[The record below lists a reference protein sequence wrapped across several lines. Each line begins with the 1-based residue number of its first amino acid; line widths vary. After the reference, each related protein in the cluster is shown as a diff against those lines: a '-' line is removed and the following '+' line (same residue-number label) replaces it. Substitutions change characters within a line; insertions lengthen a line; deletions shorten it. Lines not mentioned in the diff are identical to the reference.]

1 MSRLNLTVMGILFL
15 AVLQNAQS
23 SEADFSFDIDGDGE
37 TEALTDGLLVLR
49 YLFGFSGTTL
59 SEGAV
64 SSSAA
69 RADAGDIS
77 AYLSTNLAQLDIDGD
92 GETGALTDGLLLLR
106 YLFGFRDETLIAGA
120 LSSSATRDS
129 SSEIETYTAGRI
141 VDTASIFG
149 IDRRTNFAGVVVPT
163 DSTEPGSISVAETFS
178 GLTFELPVFLA
189 AVPDEDRLIVVE
201 QKGRV
206 YVFENDSDV
215 SIKNTLLD
223 LSEVVLFEGGYDEQ
237 GLLGF
242 AFDPNFST
250 NRYVYVHYS
259 AASPRRSI
267 VSRFRWDAATDRVV
281 LDTEKQLLWVAQPY
295 SNHNGGMLAF
305 GPLDGYMYI
314 AFGDGGSGG
323 DPDGNGQN
331 GMTLL
336 GTILRIDVHP
346 QDPTN
351 AYDIP
356 LDNPFRDNENVRDEI
371 YAMGLRNP
379 WRFSFDRQ
387 KGDLWAADV
396 GQNRLEEIDIVEAGE
411 NYGWCAFEG
420 TERYAGCSTTL
431 PDSSFVPPIHEYGRT
446 EGASITG
453 GYVYRGTQLPSLF
466 GTYVYG
472 DFVSGSVWSLGYG
485 GSSVL
490 FNTTIG
496 TIMQLASFGEG
507 NDGELFLIA
516 RSGEIYGLEESSG
529 GSSLP
534 TKLSSTNIFSDLITL
549 APAPGFIEY
558 DVNVS
563 SYSSGA
569 KMRRWLAIPNDSG
582 IDFNST
588 GRWVYPSGSV
598 LVQHFE
604 MQMDERDA
612 DSMRRLETRVLV
624 RRVAGDWT
632 GYTYRWNESET
643 EAVLVGRRET
653 ESLLITS
660 ATGGI
665 TSVDYDFLSSSD
677 CLMCHNNTA
686 GFALGA
692 KTRQLNRDF
701 AYATLTDNQLRS
713 YNHIDLFSVSIKR
726 ATEYEAFKSTPD
738 AREYLDVNCSN
749 CHRPSANNGLALDFR
764 VDTDETD
771 MGVVDVAPI
780 RGDLGIAS
788 PRLVDPGSKETSIVW
803 ERMRVLGTNAMPP
816 VAKHRVDEVGIAL
829 IGAWIDAM

>member
-1 MSRLNLTVMGILFL
+1 VSRLSLTVVGILFL
-15 AVLQNAQS
+15 AVVQNGQS
-23 SEADFSFDIDGDGE
+23 SAADFSFDIDGDGE

-64 SSSAA
+64 SSSAVRA
-69 RADAGDIS
+69 SADAIS
-77 AYLSTNLAQLDIDGD
+77 AYLETNVAQLDIDGD
-92 GETGALTDGLLLLR
+92 GETDALTDGLLLLR
-106 YLFGFRDETLIAGA
+106 YLYGFRDATLVAGA

-129 SSEIETYTAGRI
+129 SIEVETYTAERI
-141 VDTASIFG
+141 VDTATLFG
-149 IDRRTNFAGVVVPT
+149 IDRRSDFASVALPTN
-163 DSTEPGSISVAETFS
+163 STEIGSITVSRVFS
-178 GLTFELPVFLA
+178 GLTFDLPVYLA
-189 AVPDEDRLIVVE
+189 AVPGEDRLIVVE

-206 YVFENDSDV
+206 YGFENDSEIA
-215 SIKNTLLD
+215 IKNAVLD
-223 LSEVVLFEGGYDEQ
+223 LSDVVLFGGGNDEQ

-259 AASPRRSI
+259 APNPRRSVI
-267 VSRFRWDAATDRVV
+267 SRFRWDVATDMAA
-281 LDTEKQLLWVAQPY
+281 LDSEKQLLWVTQPY

-305 GPLDGYMYI
+305 GPLDGYLYI

-346 QDPTN
+346 QDSAD

-371 YAMGLRNP
+371 FAMGLRNS

-387 KGDLWAADV
+387 TGNLWAGDV
-396 GQNRLEEIDIVEAGE
+396 GQSRLEEIDIVEAGG
-411 NYGWCAFEG
+411 NYGWCPFEG

-431 PDSSFVPPIHEYGRT
+431 PDSSFIPPIYEYGRA

-453 GYVYRGTQLPSLF
+453 GYVYRGTQMPSLF

-490 FNTTIG
+490 FNTAIG
-496 TIMQLASFGEG
+496 TTNQLASFGEG
-507 NDGELFLIA
+507 NDAELFLVS
-516 RSGEIYGLEESSG
+516 RSGEIHGLEESS
-529 GSSLP
+529 SSTSFP
-534 TKLSSTNIFSDLITL
+534 TKLSMTNIFSDLSTL
-549 APAPGFIEY
+549 TPASGFIEY
-558 DVNVS
+558 DVNVPA
-563 SYSSGA
+563 YSSGA
-569 KMRRWLAIPNDSG
+569 RARRWLAVPNSLG
-582 IDFNST
+582 IDFSST
-588 GRWVYPSGSV
+588 ERWAYPSGSV
-598 LVQHFE
+598 LVQHLG
-604 MQMDERDA
+604 MQMDEGDVA
-612 DSMRRLETRVLV
+612 SLRRLETRVLV
-624 RRVAGDWT
+624 RRTGDWA
-632 GYTYRWNESET
+632 GFAYRWNESQT
-643 EAVLVGRRET
+643 DAVLVGRRET
-653 ESLLITS
+653 ESLLITK
-660 ATGGI
+660 ATGGM
-665 TSVDYDFLSSSD
+665 TTVDYDYLSSTD
-677 CLMCHNNTA
+677 CLMCHNSAA

-701 AYATLTDNQLRS
+701 AYPTLTDNQLRT
-713 YNHIDLFSVSIKR
+713 YNHINLFSASIKR
-726 ATEYEAFKSTPD
+726 AAEYEAFNSTPN
-738 AREYLDVNCSN
+738 AREYLDVNCSS
-749 CHRPSANNGLALDFR
+749 CHHPSANNGLALDFR
-764 VDTDETD
+764 VDTNEAD

-780 RGDLGIAS
+780 KGDLGIVS

-803 ERMRVLGTNAMPP
+803 ERMRALGTNAMPP
-816 VAKHRVDEVGIAL
+816 VAKHRVDEVGVAL

>member
-1 MSRLNLTVMGILFL
+1 MSRLSLTVVGILFL
-15 AVLQNAQS
+15 AVVQNGQS

-59 SEGAV
+59 SESAV
-64 SSSAA
+64 SSSALRTSA
-69 RADAGDIS
+69 ADIS
-77 AYLSTNLAQLDIDGD
+77 EYLSTNLAQLDVDGD
-92 GETGALTDGLLLLR
+92 GETDALTDGLLLLR
-106 YLFGFRDETLIAGA
+106 YLYGFRDDTLITGA

-129 SSEIETYTAGRI
+129 SSEIETYTAERVI
-141 VDTASIFG
+141 DTASIFG

-163 DSTEPGSISVAETFS
+163 DSTEPGSINFAETFS
-178 GLTFELPVFLA
+178 GLTFDLPVFLA

-215 SIKNTLLD
+215 SIKNTVLD
-223 LSEVVLFEGGYDEQ
+223 LSDVTLFEGGYDEQ

-259 AASPRRSI
+259 VASPRRSVI
-267 VSRFRWDAATDRVV
+267 ARFRWDAATDGIA
-281 LDTEKQLLWVAQPY
+281 LDTEKQLLWVTQPY
-295 SNHNGGMLAF
+295 ANHNGGMLEF
-305 GPLDGYMYI
+305 GPLDGYLYI

-331 GMTLL
+331 GNNLL

-346 QDPTN
+346 QDPAD

-371 YAMGLRNP
+371 YALGLRNP

-387 KGDLWAADV
+387 TGELWAADV
-396 GQNRLEEIDIVEAGE
+396 GQNRLEEIDIVEAGG

-431 PDSSFVPPIHEYGRT
+431 PDSSFIPPIYEYGRA
-446 EGASITG
+446 EGGSITG
-453 GYVYRGTQLPSLF
+453 GYVYRGTRLPSLF
-466 GTYVYG
+466 GTYIYG

-490 FNTTIG
+490 FNTGIG

-529 GSSLP
+529 STSFP
-534 TKLSSTNIFSDLITL
+534 TKLSMTNIFSDLANLT
-549 APAPGFIEY
+549 PAPGFIEY
-558 DVNVS
+558 DVNVPAHA
-563 SYSSGA
+563 SGA
-569 KMRRWLAIPNDSG
+569 KARRWLAVPNDLG
-582 IDFNST
+582 IGFSSI

-598 LVQHFE
+598 LVQHLE
-604 MQMDERDA
+604 MQMDERDPE
-612 DSMRRLETRVLV
+612 SMRRLETRVLV
-624 RRVAGDWT
+624 RRALDWS
-632 GYTYRWNESET
+632 GFTYRWNESET
-643 EAVLVGRRET
+643 DAVLVGRRET
-653 ESLLITS
+653 ESLLITG
-660 ATGGI
+660 ATGGV
-665 TSVDYDFLSSSD
+665 TSVDYDYLSSTD

-701 AYATLTDNQLRS
+701 AYATLTDNQLRT
-713 YNHIDLFSVSIKR
+713 YNHIDLFGASIKR
-726 ATEYEAFKSTPD
+726 ADEYEAFKSTPD
-738 AREYLDVNCSN
+738 AREYLDVNCSS

-764 VDTDETD
+764 VDTNEAD